1 MLTSSYKPE
10 PGRFLVSE
18 PFMHDYNFKR
28 TVVLLVEHNDQGSL
42 GFVMNRQLNVAIDEV
57 VKGMPAIGSAVFM
70 GGPVEQETLQ
80 YVHRI
85 ANLPKAKEVYNGVF
99 WGGDFMQLRQMMT
112 MGEVS
117 PADVLFFV
125 GYSGWGPNQL
135 QKELDQ
141 KSWIVAPQAPEFIF
155 QDDYSDMWR
164 QVLQTM
170 GTKYKIIS
178 NYPVDPRLN

>member
-1 MLTSSYKPE
+1 
-10 PGRFLVSE
+10 
-18 PFMHDYNFKR
+18 
-28 TVVLLVEHNDQGSL
+28 
-42 GFVMNRQLNVAIDEV
+42 
-57 VKGMPAIGSAVFM
+57 
-70 GGPVEQETLQ
+70 
-80 YVHRI
+80 
-85 ANLPKAKEVYNGVF
+85 
-99 WGGDFMQLRQMMT
+99 MQLRQMMT

-135 QKELDQ
+135 EKELDQ